1 MAQLVDYKKKMKHMK
16 TNNMLTKEQIE
27 KFKEKYDRI
36 YINGCSHSAGGG
48 FEMTMQEDKI
58 KQRQGYKEKLGIEYS
73 GTKDVAYGAH
83 LADIFGIE
91 VINEAKSGG
100 GPNRLI
106 RKVRQ
111 FMKTRDLSYLKR
123 TLFILEIPSSN
134 RLDLWSNEFM
144 EHLVCN
150 LDFDAG
156 WDGRL
161 KTFNLTQLHIVK
173 EHFVKDVGLEMKY
186 PLYQQILNDYIK
198 YFHNPVV
205 FEDKTEFELMSFF
218 SLLKN
223 MGIDFYIMPNGFGCT
238 FDKKYGLDLYDKNV
252 FKIVDEGGP
261 NLCNWNYPHF
271 FDLATWAGTRAK
283 TIADEVGREWS
294 YDGHPGLA
302 AHKEW
307 AQYISKYMVE
317 NL

>member
-1 MAQLVDYKKKMKHMK
+1 
-16 TNNMLTKEQIE
+16 MLTQEQID
-27 KFKEKYDRI
+27 KFKSKYDRI

-48 FEMTMQEDKI
+48 FEMSMHEDKI
-58 KQRQGYKEKLGIEYS
+58 KQRQGYKEKLGLEYS
-73 GTKDVAYGAH
+73 GPKDVAFSAH
-83 LADIFGIE
+83 LADIFKIE

-111 FMKTRDLSYLKR
+111 LMKTRDLSYLKR

-186 PLYQQILNDYIK
+186 PQYSQIIGDYIK

-205 FEDKTEFELMSFF
+205 FEDKVEFELMGLFA
-218 SLLKN
+218 LLKN
-223 MGIDFYIMPNGFGCT
+223 MNIDFYIMPNGFGCT
-238 FDKKYGLDLYDKNV
+238 FHDKYNLNIYENNV
-252 FKIVDEGGP
+252 FKIVDNSGT
-261 NLCNWNYPHF
+261 NLFKYEHPYF
-271 FDLATWAGTRAK
+271 YDLALWAGCKQK

-294 YDGHPGLA
+294 FDGHPGLE
-302 AHKEW
+302 AHQLW
-307 AQYISKYMVE
+307 ANYIAEYMINNLE
-317 NL
+317 N